1 MASLRL
7 PLSGWL
13 LLLVLLSP
21 PTAELPFALLGA
33 SLLLAYRFGSHSLHL
48 GEVREAFRA
57 TAFLAPLAVLEAFQ
71 ILSPFPLL
79 REERVPYLPLTA
91 VGLLLVVY
99 ALLGG
104 RESAP
109 PWSLLALL
117 TALLG
122 GLEVL
127 SGVAFYPW
135 PSLKE
140 GVGQIPTSLFGGRGF
155 WSAFLLLALPFL
167 LEEKRRLWAGV
178 AVSFFLGMGTVRP
191 ALLGVVSSGFLMGRG
206 VRQKAVLPLVLG
218 LAFAGGFWV
227 GVEAP
232 ALRGGQGSSSLEE
245 HLQRNTLGTR
255 LTIWE
260 GVLRDLRWRPLL
272 GWYGQPAS
280 GLYPHFFTAEEFARF
295 YEREFGM
302 PFSER
307 GYYVW
312 CPAPGRTWGFALKEE
327 GEEGPI
333 YALPPLPA
341 HNLLLHF
348 LGGYGVLGGAYF
360 ALLYAI
366 GAWRAR
372 KTPWGA
378 ALFSLLPHALFWHP
392 NPKVLFFLFLVL
404 EGALR
409 QEKASAD

>member
-7 PLSGWL
+7 PFSGWL
-13 LLLVLLSP
+13 LLLALVSP
-21 PTAELPFALLGA
+21 PVAELSFALLGA
-33 SLLLAYRFGSHSLHL
+33 SLLLAYRFGVHPPRL
-48 GEVREAFRA
+48 GEVREALRA
-57 TAFLAPLAVLEAFQ
+57 TAFLAPLVALEALQ

-79 REERVPYLPLTA
+79 HEEGMPYLPLTA
-91 VGLLLVVY
+91 VGLFLAAY
-99 ALLGG
+99 TLLGG

-109 PWSLLALL
+109 PWPLLALPA
-117 TALLG
+117 ALLG
-122 GLEVL
+122 GIEVL
-127 SGVAFYPW
+127 SGTAFYPW

-140 GVGQIPTSLFGGRGF
+140 GAGQIPTSLFGGRGF

-167 LEEKRRLWAGV
+167 LGERRWQWMGV

-191 ALLGVVSSGFLMGRG
+191 ALLGVVLAGLLMGRD
-206 VRQKAVLPLVLG
+206 VRQKALLSLVLG
-218 LAFAGGFWV
+218 LAFTGGFWV

-232 ALRGGQGSSSLEE
+232 ALRSGQGSPSLEE
-245 HLQRNTLGTR
+245 HLQRNTLSTR
-255 LTIWE
+255 LVIWE

-272 GWYGQPAS
+272 GWYGQPTS

-295 YEREFGM
+295 YKGEFGM
-302 PFSER
+302 PFSEE

-327 GEEGPI
+327 GEGEPI
-333 YALPPLPA
+333 YTFPPLPA

-360 ALLYAI
+360 ALLYAL

-378 ALFSLLPHALFWHP
+378 ALLSLLPHALFWHP
-392 NPKVLFFLFLVL
+392 SPKVLLFLFLVL